1 MQKLEVHTGGG
12 YVNYLK
18 YLWEI
23 TSQDVFPSEV
33 EVPNEGWIDLINTIW
48 NGCHFAAP
56 KININPFLIEEYI
69 TDGTVYTT
77 DVVVG
82 YSGGKDSLAV
92 ALTLQ
97 EYGYTPILMH
107 IQGLTRST
115 SSIEL
120 KSTKEVAE
128 KTGWPL
134 EINKLS
140 YKGDNPYIE
149 SPVRNF
155 LVLAYMIEYMLEKN
169 INKAAM
175 GIETTDKTRYVPI
188 EEHKNNGFSDG
199 IDTVQ
204 LFVKAIR
211 YTFKD
216 FVLLDSI
223 ESKPAMTVW
232 LYKKYKDLFDISSS
246 CFCTD
251 RFLLSKR
258 QKYMKRYNL
267 KYLPKYNC
275 FCCRKCAQDYL
286 ILKEAGIKDWDQ
298 ADGKEAEAYAKK
310 VIQNALESRGAE
322 VTGDPVEYIFEG
334 YKKEIKQSNSQD
346 WRPRLFRIEPE
357 TLLYLKGTDQKL
369 VS

>member
-1 MQKLEVHTGGG
+1 
-12 YVNYLK
+12 
-18 YLWEI
+18 
-23 TSQDVFPSEV
+23 
-33 EVPNEGWIDLINTIW
+33 
-48 NGCHFAAP
+48 
-56 KININPFLIEEYI
+56 
-69 TDGTVYTT
+69 
-77 DVVVG
+77 
-82 YSGGKDSLAV
+82 
-92 ALTLQ
+92 
-97 EYGYTPILMH
+97 MH

-322 VTGDPVEYIFEG
+322 VTGDPVEHIFEG